1 MPQAQINEIT
11 PEQKENFADE
21 LLVYMQSELEK
32 EGKSIK
38 AKDFDFHLTY
48 IQKYFNAPNE
58 TVAEGLDLTKFK
70 NIVSINDET
79 FQIVMNYCFTHQ
91 YVKQMYAGTQKF
103 ESVLLTDSG
112 FARATSVVGAKY
124 KKPVTDTLTN
134 IHIGSINGDNVQVGN
149 NNTQNIESTFQY
161 LIDEINKADATEV
174 EKKNALNKL
183 KEFAYNPIVS
193 NILSAGTIEIIKRF
207 IGA

>member
-1 MPQAQINEIT
+1 M
-11 PEQKENFADE
+11 
-21 LLVYMQSELEK
+21 
-32 EGKSIK
+32 
-38 AKDFDFHLTY
+38 
-48 IQKYFNAPNE
+48 
-58 TVAEGLDLTKFK
+58 
-70 NIVSINDET
+70 
-79 FQIVMNYCFTHQ
+79 
-91 YVKQMYAGTQKF
+91 
-103 ESVLLTDSG
+103 
-112 FARATSVVGAKY
+112 
-124 KKPVTDTLTN
+124 
-134 IHIGSINGDNVQVGN
+134 GN

>member
-11 PEQKENFADE
+11 PEQKENFADD

-48 IQKYFNAPNE
+48 IQKYFNAPEE
-58 TVAEGLDLTKFK
+58 TVAEGLDLTRFK
-70 NIVSINDET
+70 NIVSINDEM
-79 FQIVMNYCFTHQ
+79 FQIVMNYCFAHQ
-91 YVKQMYAGTQKF
+91 YVKQMCLGKQKYD
-103 ESVLLTDSG
+103 SVLLTDSG

-193 NILSAGTIEIIKRF
+193 NILSTGTIEIIKRF